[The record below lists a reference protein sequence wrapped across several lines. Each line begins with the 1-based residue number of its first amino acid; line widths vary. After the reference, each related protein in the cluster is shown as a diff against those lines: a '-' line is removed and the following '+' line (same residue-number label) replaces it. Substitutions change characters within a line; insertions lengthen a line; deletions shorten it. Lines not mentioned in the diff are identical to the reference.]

1 MVLSTGPRE
10 WLPPTFGPGGR
21 SAADFW
27 RFCAFAAT
35 FFTAFFGFFFVAF
48 FGAGAFFTAFFATIF
63 TGFFF
68 FATAFAMSLW
78 LTAQSTARARV
89 VAPAGRVATLV
100 HEAGGGGEG
109 WIGAHVST
117 DTRLT

>member
-1 MVLSTGPRE
+1 MQAAAHTHAPTQHTASVQHCGQWLCQGPRE
-10 WLPPTFGPGGR
+10 KLPPTFGPGGR
-21 SAADFW
+21 SAAEFL

-68 FATAFAMSLW
+68 VATAFAMSL
-78 LTAQSTARARV
+78 
-89 VAPAGRVATLV
+89 
-100 HEAGGGGEG
+100 
-109 WIGAHVST
+109 
-117 DTRLT
+117 RL